1 MLRALVKLA
10 LTYAVTKALTRAGG
24 PAGVLGSILSK
35 GRGRRGKKSY
45 DGSRRRR

>member
-24 PAGVLGSILSK
+24 PGGVINSVLS
-35 GRGRRGKKSY
+35 GKKRGGQKRQ
-45 DGSRRRR
+45 DGRRRRH

>member
-24 PAGVLGSILSK
+24 PGGVIDSVLSSNRK
-35 GRGRRGKKSY
+35 RGGQKRQ
-45 DGSRRRR
+45 DGRRRRH